1 MSFNPTKKNFI
12 VHRNFPNLNPA
23 FEVKKA
29 TGAFF
34 FSFLIFSWEDL
45 NIVPRDIGKR
55 HPVKRLL
62 VKEHFDSATSDDVS
76 TKLISIISIMTEH
89 CLPSNVDGLY
99 ILQLSKFL
107 FLLTT
112 VGWLLI
118 MGYFNKY
125 LKKHLGRARA
135 H

>member
-45 NIVPRDIGKR
+45 NIVSRDIGKR
-55 HPVKRLL
+55 HPAKRLL
-62 VKEHFDSATSDDVS
+62 VKGHFDSATSDNVP
-76 TKLISIISIMTEH
+76 TKLTTTSYLTEH
-89 CLPSNVDGLY
+89 CLPCNVDGLY